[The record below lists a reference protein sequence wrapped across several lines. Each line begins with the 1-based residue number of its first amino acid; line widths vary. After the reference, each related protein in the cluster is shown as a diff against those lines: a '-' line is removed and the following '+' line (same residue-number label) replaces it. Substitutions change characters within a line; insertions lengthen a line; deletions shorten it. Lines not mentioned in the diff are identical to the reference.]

1 MSDQKTG
8 SGRRGPHG
16 PRLLGDLGGGSG
28 GGPAERGPAPEA
40 DDAEGRSAQL
50 PVELPPSSWAELP
63 VVPQPSPRGPGAS
76 PGAGPAGLTP
86 LPRDARRSELG
97 DRPLRES
104 LLLAM
109 RQQRTTAFEIGDL
122 AHRLSVLAPGFGEAS
137 LVVRQLAVSF
147 AIALAVVL
155 LATMAIAAGTL
166 RLVLGVLA
174 GTVATTLAVLAAL
187 RLVSRLGSRRGARVL
202 PGSALIWVGGVVFVV
217 AASAVAFTWGVSE
230 VTRPLVAAQRRAA
243 PAPSASASAAPA
255 ADGPRADAAMRR
267 GVHANLGRGVLYA
280 PPGFSAPDGLFDVIV
295 HYHGNT
301 ELVEESVAAAG
312 VNALV
317 VVINLGDGS
326 DRYSKPLQNQVVFD
340 QLLGS
345 IEATAESGLGLRA
358 PRIHRVALSAWSAG
372 YGALYHILSSRS
384 RLELVDAVL
393 LMDSMHASFAMGS
406 ETEVHPIG
414 IKPFVAFARRAV
426 AGEKLMVLTHS
437 AIETEGY
444 ASTTQTTD
452 ALLAA
457 LGLTRQPPAAA
468 SAGAAPV
475 ASTVFAPVTLPVA
488 VRAFPTGER
497 RGLVVTSEV
506 HQGNLHVLACQGNG
520 KGDHIAHLAQ
530 MSVSVLPPLIARWR

>member
-1 MSDQKTG
+1 MSDPPG
-8 SGRRGPHG
+8 SGRHGPHG
-16 PRLLGDLGGGSG
+16 TRFLGDLGAGRGP
-28 GGPAERGPAPEA
+28 GPAGAGGAPDV
-40 DDAEGRSAQL
+40 DDGEGRSAQL
-50 PVELPPSSWAELP
+50 PVELPPASWAELP
-63 VVPQPSPRGPGAS
+63 VVPQPPPGAEAGRY
-76 PGAGPAGLTP
+76 GAGPAGLTP
-86 LPRDARRSELG
+86 LPRDARRSELSE
-97 DRPLRES
+97 RPLRES

-147 AIALAVVL
+147 AIALGVVL

-187 RLVSRLGSRRGARVL
+187 RIVSRLGSRRGARVL

-230 VTRPLVAAQRRAA
+230 VTRPLAVARVRPVPA
-243 PAPSASASAAPA
+243 PAESASASASAA
-255 ADGPRADAAMRR
+255 GPRADAAMRR
-267 GVHANLGRGVLYA
+267 GVHANIGRGVLYA

-301 ELVEESVAAAG
+301 ELVEQSVAASG

-345 IEATAESGLGLRA
+345 IETTAESGLGLEK
-358 PRIHRVALSAWSAG
+358 PRIRRVALSAWSAG

-393 LMDSMHASFAMGS
+393 LMDSMHASYAAGS
-406 ETEVHPIG
+406 ETEVHPIS

-444 ASTTQTTD
+444 ASTTRTTD
-452 ALLAA
+452 AVLAS
-457 LGLTRQPPAAA
+457 LGVERQPPV
-468 SAGAAPV
+468 SAPV
-475 ASTVFAPVTLPVA
+475 AGAPAASSFSAPVTLPVA

-497 RGLVVTSEV
+497 RGLVVSSEV
-506 HQGNLHVLACQGNG
+506 HQGNLHVLACRGNG